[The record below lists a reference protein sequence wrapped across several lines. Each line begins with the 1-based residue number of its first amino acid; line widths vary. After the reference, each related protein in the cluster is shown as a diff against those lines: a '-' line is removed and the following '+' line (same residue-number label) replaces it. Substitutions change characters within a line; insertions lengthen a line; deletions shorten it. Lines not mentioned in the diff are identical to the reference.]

1 MMETPKG
8 RRVKM
13 TKLGGPRWRLEMGV
27 HQIFISK
34 EGPGTAR
41 LEHLNEDLIGNYPVW
56 DQAMGEALRMFD
68 KWEDATMP
76 PPETYG
82 LEDRHPGCEVHE
94 DHAEP
99 QRDPAKTPRREPLRY
114 HVVWSGRSARECTTT
129 VMEYV
134 DKEYWDNVFF
144 VTLLV
149 VDWPLRRIVHTID
162 VPIDEESGW
171 RPNEAFER
179 IGVMIEQLE
188 QIIATYEDDLER
200 GAMTWESIQI

>member
-1 MMETPKG
+1 
-8 RRVKM
+8 
-13 TKLGGPRWRLEMGV
+13 
-27 HQIFISK
+27 
-34 EGPGTAR
+34 
-41 LEHLNEDLIGNYPVW
+41 
-56 DQAMGEALRMFD
+56 
-68 KWEDATMP
+68 
-76 PPETYG
+76 
-82 LEDRHPGCEVHE
+82 
-94 DHAEP
+94 
-99 QRDPAKTPRREPLRY
+99 
-114 HVVWSGRSARECTTT
+114 
-129 VMEYV
+129 MEYV

>member
-76 PPETYG
+76 PPETVD
-82 LEDRHPGCEVHE
+82 EA
-94 DHAEP
+94 AEE
-99 QRDPAKTPRREPLRY
+99 A
-114 HVVWSGRSARECTTT
+114 A
-129 VMEYV
+129 M
-134 DKEYWDNVFF
+134 
-144 VTLLV
+144 TLLIQKTL
-149 VDWPLRRIVHTID
+149 DTMAPLESKLEVIAPLLGR
-162 VPIDEESGW
+162 PIDREELRDTDWKIVIQAVKFTKTMLSHNAIQQKRLG
-171 RPNEAFER
+171 
-179 IGVMIEQLE
+179 
-188 QIIATYEDDLER
+188 
-200 GAMTWESIQI
+200 ESR